1 MLKIVNISKS
11 FEDGTAQQKIL
22 DRLSFAIEA
31 GKSVS
36 IRGASGSGKSTLL
49 HLLAA
54 LDKPDEGQ
62 ILLGDVSNSDTN
74 NASISD
80 TTNNISNNTTT
91 DITALSESQAD
102 NYRMSTIG
110 VVLERYNL
118 IDVVSVLDNI
128 YLPARLNAINGRP
141 VDVGY
146 IDTLIETLGVSK
158 HINKLPNQLS
168 GGEQQRVAIARA
180 LAHKP
185 KLLLADEPTGNLDNK
200 NSDIV
205 SRLLIDTCA
214 QLNTTLVLVTHS
226 ERVAKLTD
234 QQVFLSEGRIVSE
247 ASSTHF
253 DKNHT
258 VL

>member
-11 FEDGTAQQKIL
+11 FEDGMAQQKIL
-22 DRLSFAIEA
+22 DRLSFVIEA

-62 ILLGDVSNSDTN
+62 ILLGGVLR
-74 NASISD
+74 SD
-80 TTNNISNNTTT
+80 TTNNITN

-110 VVLERYNL
+110 IVFQRYNL

-146 IDTLIETLGVSK
+146 IDTIIEGLGVSK

-214 QLNTTLVLVTHS
+214 QLKTTLVLVTHS

-234 QQVFLSEGRIVSE
+234 QQVFLSEGRLVSE
-247 ASSTHF
+247 AS
-253 DKNHT
+253 
-258 VL
+258 

>member
-11 FEDGTAQQKIL
+11 FEDGAAQQKIL

-62 ILLGDVSNSDTN
+62 ILLGGVLS
-74 NASISD
+74 SD
-80 TTNNISNNTTT
+80 TTNNITN

-110 VVLERYNL
+110 IVFQRYNL

-146 IDTLIETLGVSK
+146 IDNIIEALGVSK

-214 QLNTTLVLVTHS
+214 QLKTTLVLVTHS

-234 QQVFLSEGRIVSE
+234 QQVFLSEGRLVSE
-247 ASSTHF
+247 AS
-253 DKNHT
+253 
-258 VL
+258 

>member
-22 DRLSFAIEA
+22 DQLSFVIEA

-54 LDKPDEGQ
+54 LDKPNEGQ
-62 ILLGDVSNSDTN
+62 ILLGGVLR
-74 NASISD
+74 SD
-80 TTNNISNNTTT
+80 TTNNITN
-91 DITALSESQAD
+91 DITAFSESQAD
-102 NYRMSTIG
+102 NYRMSKIG
-110 VVLERYNL
+110 IVFQRYNL

-128 YLPARLNAINGRP
+128 YLPARLNAINSRP

-146 IDTLIETLGVSK
+146 INTMIEALGVSK

-214 QLNTTLVLVTHS
+214 QLKTTLVLVTHS

-234 QQVFLSEGRIVSE
+234 QQVFLSEGRLVREVS
-247 ASSTHF
+247 
-253 DKNHT
+253 
-258 VL
+258 

>member
-1 MLKIVNISKS
+1 MLQIVNISKS

-62 ILLGDVSNSDTN
+62 ILLGGVLSSDTN
-74 NASISD
+74 SASISD
-80 TTNNISNNTTT
+80 TTNNITNNISNDITT

-110 VVLERYNL
+110 IVFQRYNL

-146 IDTLIETLGVSK
+146 IDTLIEALGVSK

-234 QQVFLSEGRIVSE
+234 QQVFLSEGRLVSE
-247 ASSTHF
+247 AS
-253 DKNHT
+253 
-258 VL
+258 

>member
-11 FEDGTAQQKIL
+11 FEDGAAQQKIL

-62 ILLGDVSNSDTN
+62 ILLSGELS
-74 NASISD
+74 SD
-80 TTNNISNNTTT
+80 TTNNITN

-110 VVLERYNL
+110 IVFQRYNL

-146 IDTLIETLGVSK
+146 IDTIIEALGVSK

-214 QLNTTLVLVTHS
+214 QLKTTLVLVTHS

-234 QQVFLSEGRIVSE
+234 QQVFLSEGRLVSE
-247 ASSTHF
+247 AS
-253 DKNHT
+253 
-258 VL
+258 

>member
-22 DRLSFAIEA
+22 DQLSFVIEA

-62 ILLGDVSNSDTN
+62 ILLGGVLR
-74 NASISD
+74 SD
-80 TTNNISNNTTT
+80 TTNNITN
-91 DITALSESQAD
+91 DITAFSESQAD
-102 NYRMSTIG
+102 NYRMSKIG
-110 VVLERYNL
+110 IVFQRYNL

-128 YLPARLNAINGRP
+128 YLPARLNAINSRP

-146 IDTLIETLGVSK
+146 INTMIEALGVSK

-214 QLNTTLVLVTHS
+214 QLKTTLVLVTHS

-234 QQVFLSEGRIVSE
+234 QQVFLSEGRLVREVS
-247 ASSTHF
+247 
-253 DKNHT
+253 
-258 VL
+258 

>member
-22 DRLSFAIEA
+22 DRLSFVIEA

-62 ILLGDVSNSDTN
+62 ILLGGVLR
-74 NASISD
+74 SD
-80 TTNNISNNTTT
+80 TTNNKTN

-110 VVLERYNL
+110 IVFQRYNL

-146 IDTLIETLGVSK
+146 IDTIIQALGVSK

-214 QLNTTLVLVTHS
+214 QLKTTLVLVTHS

-234 QQVFLSEGRIVSE
+234 QQVFLSEGRLVSE
-247 ASSTHF
+247 AS
-253 DKNHT
+253 
-258 VL
+258 

>member
-22 DRLSFAIEA
+22 DRLSFVIEA

-62 ILLGDVSNSDTN
+62 ILLGGVLR
-74 NASISD
+74 SD
-80 TTNNISNNTTT
+80 TTNNITN

-110 VVLERYNL
+110 IVFQRYNL

-146 IDTLIETLGVSK
+146 IDTIIEALGVSK
-158 HINKLPNQLS
+158 HINKPPNQLS

-214 QLNTTLVLVTHS
+214 QLKTTLVLVTHS

-234 QQVFLSEGRIVSE
+234 QQVFLSEGRLVSE
-247 ASSTHF
+247 AS
-253 DKNHT
+253 
-258 VL
+258 

>member
-1 MLKIVNISKS
+1 M
-11 FEDGTAQQKIL
+11 
-22 DRLSFAIEA
+22 
-31 GKSVS
+31 
-36 IRGASGSGKSTLL
+36 

-62 ILLGDVSNSDTN
+62 ILLDGVLR
-74 NASISD
+74 SD
-80 TTNNISNNTTT
+80 TTNNITNDITN

-110 VVLERYNL
+110 IVFQRYNL

-146 IDTLIETLGVSK
+146 IDTIIEALGVSK

-168 GGEQQRVAIARA
+168 GGAQQRVAIARA

-214 QLNTTLVLVTHS
+214 QLKTTLVLVTHS

-234 QQVFLSEGRIVSE
+234 QQVFLSEGRLVSE
-247 ASSTHF
+247 AS
-253 DKNHT
+253 
-258 VL
+258 

>member
-22 DRLSFAIEA
+22 DRLSFVIEA

-62 ILLGDVSNSDTN
+62 ILLGGALS
-74 NASISD
+74 SD
-80 TTNNISNNTTT
+80 TTNNITN

-110 VVLERYNL
+110 IVFQRYNL

-141 VDVGY
+141 VDIGY
-146 IDTLIETLGVSK
+146 IDTIIEALGVSK

-214 QLNTTLVLVTHS
+214 QLKTTLVLVTHS

-234 QQVFLSEGRIVSE
+234 QQVFLSEGRLVSE
-247 ASSTHF
+247 AS
-253 DKNHT
+253 
-258 VL
+258 

>member
-1 MLKIVNISKS
+1 MLEIVNISKS
-11 FEDGTAQQKIL
+11 FKDGTTQQTIL
-22 DRLSFAIEA
+22 DKLSFTIEK

-36 IRGASGSGKSTLL
+36 IQGASGSGKSTLL

-54 LDKPDEGQ
+54 LDKPDEGK
-62 ILLGDVSNSDTN
+62 ILLSALSK
-74 NASISD
+74 A
-80 TTNNISNNTTT
+80 NIDA
-91 DITALSESQAD
+91 DITAFSEPQAD

-110 VVLERYNL
+110 IVFQKYNL

-128 YLPARLNAINGRP
+128 YLPAKLNAIKGP
-141 VDVGY
+141 KVDEVY
-146 IDTLIETLGVSK
+146 VNYLIETLGISK
-158 HINKLPNQLS
+158 HLNKLPNQLS

-185 KLLLADEPTGNLDNK
+185 KLLLADEPTGNLDNQ

-226 ERVAKLTD
+226 EKVAGLCN
-234 QQVFLSEGRIVSE
+234 QQVFLSQGRLVNE
-247 ASSTHF
+247 AG
-253 DKNHT
+253 
-258 VL
+258 

>member
-22 DRLSFAIEA
+22 DRLSFTIEA

-62 ILLGDVSNSDTN
+62 ILLGGALS
-74 NASISD
+74 SD
-80 TTNNISNNTTT
+80 TTNNITN

-110 VVLERYNL
+110 IVFQRYNL

-146 IDTLIETLGVSK
+146 IDTIIEALGVSK

-214 QLNTTLVLVTHS
+214 QLKTTLVLVTHS

-234 QQVFLSEGRIVSE
+234 QQVFLSEGRLVSE
-247 ASSTHF
+247 AS
-253 DKNHT
+253 
-258 VL
+258 

>member
-22 DRLSFAIEA
+22 DRLSFVIEA

-62 ILLGDVSNSDTN
+62 ILLRGVLR
-74 NASISD
+74 SD
-80 TTNNISNNTTT
+80 TTNNITN

-110 VVLERYNL
+110 IVFQRYNL

-146 IDTLIETLGVSK
+146 IDTIIEALGVSK

-214 QLNTTLVLVTHS
+214 QLKTTLVLVTHS

-234 QQVFLSEGRIVSE
+234 QQVFLSEGRLVSE
-247 ASSTHF
+247 AS
-253 DKNHT
+253 
-258 VL
+258 

>member
-11 FEDGTAQQKIL
+11 FEDGTVKQKIL
-22 DRLSFAIEA
+22 DRLSFVIEA

-62 ILLGDVSNSDTN
+62 ILLGG
-74 NASISD
+74 ILRSD
-80 TTNNISNNTTT
+80 TTNNITN

-110 VVLERYNL
+110 IVFQRYNL

-128 YLPARLNAINGRP
+128 YLPARLNAINSRP

-146 IDTLIETLGVSK
+146 INTMIEALGVSK

-214 QLNTTLVLVTHS
+214 QLKTTLVLVTHS
-226 ERVAKLTD
+226 ESVAKLTD
-234 QQVFLSEGRIVSE
+234 QQVFLSEGRLVSE
-247 ASSTHF
+247 AS
-253 DKNHT
+253 
-258 VL
+258 

>member
-22 DRLSFAIEA
+22 DQLSFVIEA

-62 ILLGDVSNSDTN
+62 ILLGGVLR
-74 NASISD
+74 SD
-80 TTNNISNNTTT
+80 TTNNITN

-110 VVLERYNL
+110 IVFQRYNL

-146 IDTLIETLGVSK
+146 IDTIIEALGVSK

-214 QLNTTLVLVTHS
+214 QLKTTLVLVTHS

-234 QQVFLSEGRIVSE
+234 QQVFLSEGRLVSE
-247 ASSTHF
+247 AS
-253 DKNHT
+253 
-258 VL
+258 

>member
-22 DRLSFAIEA
+22 DRLSFVIEA

-62 ILLGDVSNSDTN
+62 ILLGGVLRSDT
-74 NASISD
+74 I
-80 TTNNISNNTTT
+80 NNITNDITN

-110 VVLERYNL
+110 IVFQRYNL

-146 IDTLIETLGVSK
+146 IDTIIQALGVSK

-214 QLNTTLVLVTHS
+214 QLKTTLVLVTHS

-234 QQVFLSEGRIVSE
+234 QQVFLSEGRLVSE
-247 ASSTHF
+247 AS
-253 DKNHT
+253 
-258 VL
+258 

>member
-62 ILLGDVSNSDTN
+62 ILLGGVLR
-74 NASISD
+74 SD
-80 TTNNISNNTTT
+80 TTNNITN

-110 VVLERYNL
+110 IVFQRYNL

-146 IDTLIETLGVSK
+146 IDTIIEALGVSK

-214 QLNTTLVLVTHS
+214 QLKTTLVLVTHS

-234 QQVFLSEGRIVSE
+234 HQVFLSEGRLVSE
-247 ASSTHF
+247 AS
-253 DKNHT
+253 
-258 VL
+258 

>member
-11 FEDGTAQQKIL
+11 FEDGTVQQKIL
-22 DRLSFAIEA
+22 DQLSFVIEA

-62 ILLGDVSNSDTN
+62 ILLGGVLR
-74 NASISD
+74 SD
-80 TTNNISNNTTT
+80 TTNNITNDITN

-110 VVLERYNL
+110 IVFQRYNL

-146 IDTLIETLGVSK
+146 IDTIIEALGVSK

-214 QLNTTLVLVTHS
+214 QLKTTLVLVTHS
-226 ERVAKLTD
+226 EKVAKLTD
-234 QQVFLSEGRIVSE
+234 QQVFLSEGRLVSE
-247 ASSTHF
+247 AS
-253 DKNHT
+253 
-258 VL
+258 

>member
-22 DRLSFAIEA
+22 DRLSFVIEA

-62 ILLGDVSNSDTN
+62 ILLGGVLR
-74 NASISD
+74 SD
-80 TTNNISNNTTT
+80 TTNNITN

-110 VVLERYNL
+110 IVFQRYNL

-146 IDTLIETLGVSK
+146 IDTIIEGLGVSK

-214 QLNTTLVLVTHS
+214 QLKTTLVLVTHS

-234 QQVFLSEGRIVSE
+234 QQVFLSEGRLVSE
-247 ASSTHF
+247 AS
-253 DKNHT
+253 
-258 VL
+258 

>member
-1 MLKIVNISKS
+1 MLRLVNISKT
-11 FEDGTAQQKIL
+11 FEDGTARQKIL
-22 DRLSFAIEA
+22 DRLSFVIEA

-49 HLLAA
+49 NLLAA

-62 ILLGDVSNSDTN
+62 ILLGGVLR
-74 NASISD
+74 SD
-80 TTNNISNNTTT
+80 TTD

-110 VVLERYNL
+110 IVFQRYNL
-118 IDVVSVLDNI
+118 IDVISVLDNI
-128 YLPARLNAINGRP
+128 YLPARLNAINGCP

-146 IDTLIETLGVSK
+146 IDTIIEALGVSK

-205 SRLLIDTCA
+205 SRLLIDTCV
-214 QLNTTLVLVTHS
+214 QLKITLVLVTHS

-234 QQVFLSEGRIVSE
+234 QQVFLSEGRLVSE
-247 ASSTHF
+247 AS
-253 DKNHT
+253 
-258 VL
+258 

>member
-22 DRLSFAIEA
+22 DRLSFVIEA

-62 ILLGDVSNSDTN
+62 ILLGGVLS
-74 NASISD
+74 SD
-80 TTNNISNNTTT
+80 TTNNITN

-110 VVLERYNL
+110 IVFQRYNL

-146 IDTLIETLGVSK
+146 IDTIIEALGVSK

-214 QLNTTLVLVTHS
+214 QLKTTLVLVTHS

-234 QQVFLSEGRIVSE
+234 NKSF
-247 ASSTHF
+247 
-253 DKNHT
+253 
-258 VL
+258 

>member
-22 DRLSFAIEA
+22 DQLSFVIEA

-62 ILLGDVSNSDTN
+62 ILLGGVLR
-74 NASISD
+74 SD
-80 TTNNISNNTTT
+80 TTNNITN

-110 VVLERYNL
+110 IVFQRYNL

-146 IDTLIETLGVSK
+146 IDTIIEALGVSK

-200 NSDIV
+200 TSDIV

-214 QLNTTLVLVTHS
+214 QLKTTLVLVTHS

-234 QQVFLSEGRIVSE
+234 QQVFLSEGRLVSE
-247 ASSTHF
+247 AS
-253 DKNHT
+253 
-258 VL
+258 

>member
-22 DRLSFAIEA
+22 DRLSFVIEA

-62 ILLGDVSNSDTN
+62 ILLGGV
-74 NASISD
+74 IRSD
-80 TTNNISNNTTT
+80 TTNNITN

-110 VVLERYNL
+110 IVFQRYNL

-128 YLPARLNAINGRP
+128 YLPARLNAINGRS

-146 IDTLIETLGVSK
+146 IDTIIEALGVSK

-214 QLNTTLVLVTHS
+214 QLKTTLVLVTHS

-234 QQVFLSEGRIVSE
+234 QQVFLSEGRLVSDE
-247 ASSTHF
+247 S
-253 DKNHT
+253 
-258 VL
+258 

>member
-11 FEDGTAQQKIL
+11 FEDGTAQKKIL
-22 DRLSFAIEA
+22 DRLSFVIEA

-62 ILLGDVSNSDTN
+62 ILLGGVLR
-74 NASISD
+74 SD
-80 TTNNISNNTTT
+80 TTNNITN

-110 VVLERYNL
+110 IVFQRYNL

-128 YLPARLNAINGRP
+128 YLPARLNAIKGRP

-146 IDTLIETLGVSK
+146 IDTIIEALGVSK

-214 QLNTTLVLVTHS
+214 QLKTTLVLVTHS

-234 QQVFLSEGRIVSE
+234 QQVFLSEGRLVSE
-247 ASSTHF
+247 AS
-253 DKNHT
+253 
-258 VL
+258 

>member
-22 DRLSFAIEA
+22 DRLSFVIEA

-62 ILLGDVSNSDTN
+62 ILLGGVLR
-74 NASISD
+74 SD
-80 TTNNISNNTTT
+80 TTNNITN

-110 VVLERYNL
+110 IVFQRYNL

-146 IDTLIETLGVSK
+146 IDAIIEALGVSK

-214 QLNTTLVLVTHS
+214 QLKTTLVLVTHS

-234 QQVFLSEGRIVSE
+234 QQVFLSEGRLVSE
-247 ASSTHF
+247 AS
-253 DKNHT
+253 
-258 VL
+258 

>member
-22 DRLSFAIEA
+22 DQLSFVIEA

-62 ILLGDVSNSDTN
+62 ILLGGVLR
-74 NASISD
+74 SD
-80 TTNNISNNTTT
+80 TTNNITN

-110 VVLERYNL
+110 IVFQRYNL

-128 YLPARLNAINGRP
+128 YLLARLNAINGRP

-146 IDTLIETLGVSK
+146 IDTIIEALGVSK

-214 QLNTTLVLVTHS
+214 QLKTTLVLVTHS

-234 QQVFLSEGRIVSE
+234 QQVFLSEGRLVSE
-247 ASSTHF
+247 AS
-253 DKNHT
+253 
-258 VL
+258 

>member
-22 DRLSFAIEA
+22 DRLSFVIEA

-62 ILLGDVSNSDTN
+62 ILLGGVLG
-74 NASISD
+74 SD
-80 TTNNISNNTTT
+80 TTNNITN

-110 VVLERYNL
+110 IVFQRYNL

-146 IDTLIETLGVSK
+146 IDTIIEALGVSK

-214 QLNTTLVLVTHS
+214 QLKTTLVLVTHS

-234 QQVFLSEGRIVSE
+234 QQVFLSEGRLVSE
-247 ASSTHF
+247 AS
-253 DKNHT
+253 
-258 VL
+258 

>member
-22 DRLSFAIEA
+22 DRLSFVIEA

-62 ILLGDVSNSDTN
+62 ILLGGVLRPDT
-74 NASISD
+74 I
-80 TTNNISNNTTT
+80 NNITN

-110 VVLERYNL
+110 IVFQRYNL

-146 IDTLIETLGVSK
+146 IDTIIEALGVSK

-214 QLNTTLVLVTHS
+214 QLKTTLVLVTHS

-234 QQVFLSEGRIVSE
+234 QQVFLSEGRLVSE
-247 ASSTHF
+247 AS
-253 DKNHT
+253 
-258 VL
+258 

>member
-11 FEDGTAQQKIL
+11 FEDGAAQQKIL

-62 ILLGDVSNSDTN
+62 ILLSGELS
-74 NASISD
+74 SD
-80 TTNNISNNTTT
+80 TTNNITN

-102 NYRMSTIG
+102 NYRMSAIG
-110 VVLERYNL
+110 IVFQRYNL

-146 IDTLIETLGVSK
+146 IDTIIKALGVSK

-214 QLNTTLVLVTHS
+214 QLKTTLVLVTHS

-234 QQVFLSEGRIVSE
+234 QQVFLSEGRLVSE
-247 ASSTHF
+247 AS
-253 DKNHT
+253 
-258 VL
+258 

>member
-22 DRLSFAIEA
+22 DRLSFVIEA

-62 ILLGDVSNSDTN
+62 ILLGGVLR
-74 NASISD
+74 SD
-80 TTNNISNNTTT
+80 TTNNITN

-110 VVLERYNL
+110 IVFQRYNL

-128 YLPARLNAINGRP
+128 YLPARLNAVNGRP

-146 IDTLIETLGVSK
+146 IDTIIEALGVSK

-214 QLNTTLVLVTHS
+214 QLKTTLVLVTHS

-234 QQVFLSEGRIVSE
+234 QQVFLSEGRLVSE
-247 ASSTHF
+247 AS
-253 DKNHT
+253 
-258 VL
+258 

>member
-22 DRLSFAIEA
+22 DRLSFVIEA

-62 ILLGDVSNSDTN
+62 ILLGGVLR
-74 NASISD
+74 SD
-80 TTNNISNNTTT
+80 TTNNITN

-110 VVLERYNL
+110 IVFQRYNL
-118 IDVVSVLDNI
+118 IDVVSVPDNI

-146 IDTLIETLGVSK
+146 IDTIIEALGVSK

-214 QLNTTLVLVTHS
+214 QLKTTLVLVTHS

-234 QQVFLSEGRIVSE
+234 QQVFLSEGRLVSE
-247 ASSTHF
+247 AS
-253 DKNHT
+253 
-258 VL
+258 